1 MAKSKSFF
9 GLRRGSTKSQTFSV
23 LRGEQ
28 ITKDRVTDVAN
39 PKTSAQMRQRVLFAE
54 AVKFY
59 KHAVQNLFKF
69 AFEDKQQ
76 QESDYNA
83 FMRHNVQN
91 SIILPYD
98 NVKND
103 RFPALGNAWVMS
115 YGSLARPEVSMSEN
129 APSLTL
135 SVFGMTSSDT
145 ISTFY
150 SRLIEHYGLQKGDFL
165 TIIGIQSYV
174 DSLSGQP
181 NVGPKWNI
189 KQYVIDP
196 DATEKPSEFDFSAGY
211 LNVNLGLD
219 DDFACGGAVIFSRD
233 IPGVGVKV
241 STSVL
246 MNNEAA
252 YELVNAAMDEGAI
265 AMALNTWGATG
276 KAILQGALVGE

>member
-39 PKTSAQMRQRVLFAE
+39 PKTNAQMRQRVLFAE

-59 KHAVQNLFKF
+59 KHAVQNFFKF

-98 NVKND
+98 NLKNE
-103 RFPALGNAWVMS
+103 RFPALGNGWLLT
-115 YGSLARPEVSMSEN
+115 YGSLSSPVVVSHEN
-129 APSLTL
+129 DANFSIDLP
-135 SVFGMTSSDT
+135 TSSEGD
-145 ISTFY
+145 SLG
-150 SRLIEHYGLQKGDFL
+150 LIFSKMIEYYGLQKGDFI

-181 NVGPKWNI
+181 SVSPEWSI
-189 KQYVIDP
+189 FQYVIDP
-196 DATEKPSEFDFSAGY
+196 DTEVTTGVLTALEGEII
-211 LNVNLGLD
+211 VNMGLD
-219 DDFACGGAVIFSRD
+219 ADFAAGVAVIFSRD
-233 IPGVGVKV
+233 IPGSGVKV
-241 STSVL
+241 STSRL
-246 MNNEAA
+246 MNNGAA
-252 YELVNAAMDEGAI
+252 YELVNAAMAENAI
-265 AMALNTWGATG
+265 AQALNTWGATG

>member
-39 PKTSAQMRQRVLFAE
+39 PKTSAQMRQRVLFAN

-59 KHAVQNLFKF
+59 KHAQQNFFKF

-91 SIILPYD
+91 SVIFPYD

-103 RFPALGNAWVMS
+103 RWPALGNGWLMT
-115 YGSLARPEVSMSEN
+115 YGSLSSPVVTFPEGLSEL
-129 APSLTL
+129 SLKVDNVTATE
-135 SVFGMTSSDT
+135 SIGS
-145 ISTFY
+145 FY
-150 SRLIEHYGLQKGDFL
+150 QKLMDAYGLQKGDFL
-165 TIIGIQSYV
+165 TVIGIQSYV

-181 NVGPKWNI
+181 SVNPQWVI
-189 KQYVIDP
+189 KQFVIDP
-196 DATEKPSEFDFSAGY
+196 DATVLPEILAFDADMALFD
-211 LNVNLGLD
+211 LNLD
-219 DDFACGGAVIFSRD
+219 MDFACGGAVIFSRD
-233 IPGVGVKV
+233 IPGTGVKV
-241 STSVL
+241 STSRL
-246 MNNEAA
+246 INNEEA
-252 YELVNAAMDEGAI
+252 YELVNAAMDEDAI